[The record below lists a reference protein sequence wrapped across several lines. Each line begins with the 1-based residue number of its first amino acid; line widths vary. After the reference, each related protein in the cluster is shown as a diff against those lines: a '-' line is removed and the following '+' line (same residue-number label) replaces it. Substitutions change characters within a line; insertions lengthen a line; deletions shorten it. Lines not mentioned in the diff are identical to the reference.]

1 MDLRLRTLSLK
12 HGWVAWI
19 MKQQKTPI
27 TILAAEDDPDDR
39 LLIKEALKE
48 SGFIADLRFVEDG
61 EELMDYLRRRGEYGN
76 SETSPRPGLI
86 LLDLNLPRKDGR
98 EALAEI
104 KTDPDLRRL
113 PVVVVT
119 TSDRQEDILRCY
131 DMGANSYITKP
142 IRIADLLDA
151 FKALSKY
158 WLEIVSLP
166 PKQSGERRD

>member
-1 MDLRLRTLSLK
+1 
-12 HGWVAWI
+12 
-19 MKQQKTPI
+19 MKQEEIPI
-27 TILAAEDDPDDR
+27 TILVAEDDPDDR
-39 LLIKEALKE
+39 LLIKEAFRE
-48 SGFIADLRFVEDG
+48 SSFLADLRFVEDG
-61 EELMDYLRRRGEYGN
+61 EELMDYLRRRGEYRN
-76 SETSPRPGLI
+76 SETSPWPGLI
-86 LLDLNLPRKDGR
+86 LLDLNLPKKDGR

-119 TSDRQEDILRCY
+119 TSNVQEDILRCY
-131 DMGANSYITKP
+131 DTGANSYITKS

-166 PKQSGERRD
+166 AEDSGK